1 LRAKT
6 SAGLALR
13 TTGLQT
19 KKIVTAD
26 LVARVVRWR
35 HAAVSRE
42 RASVTAAHG
51 STTVATTVAAVA
63 LTLGLF
69 SGLCSLC
76 LGVDLLDSLGT
87 LVVVL

>member
-6 SAGLALR
+6 SAGLALG

-26 LVARVVRWR
+26 LVTGVVRWW

-51 STTVATTVAAVA
+51 STAVATTVAVVA
-63 LTLGLF
+63 LTLGF
-69 SGLCSLC
+69 FGSLCGLC
-76 LGVDLLDSLGT
+76 LGVDLLDGLGA